1 MKRILPN
8 FLPLLL
14 VLPCLTPASPRL
26 WAAEGESLRREAA
39 EALQKAVA
47 FFTDEV
53 STEGGYLW
61 QYSEDLAL
69 REGEG
74 RASATRVW
82 VQPPGTPSVGEALL
96 DAYSG
101 TNDQRYLDAARK
113 TGMCLVRG
121 QLVSGGWGYS
131 IEFDPKVRTRHAYR
145 AEVGEGETPRGSNV
159 TTLDDDTTQAALRF
173 LMKLDR
179 TLGFSDATIHAAVV
193 YALDR
198 LLEAQYPNGAWPQ
211 RFSEPPDP
219 EKFPAKKAS
228 YPDSWSR
235 EHPRMA
241 YGSFY
246 TLNDNTLADMIDTML
261 LAGAIYGEARY
272 REAAIRGGEFIV
284 LAQMPDPQPAW
295 AQQYDHDMHPAWAR
309 RFEPPAITGGESHGA
324 MRALMAVYRATGD
337 RRFLEP
343 IPRAVEYLR
352 KSLLPDGRLA
362 RFYELKT
369 NKPLYFTKDYQL
381 TYDDSDMPTHYAF
394 IVGSGLDTLERQYKQ
409 LAALGAD
416 DLAKLREK
424 AALRHGI
431 ASARPAA
438 GPTKAQAQAAR
449 EAIAAMDDRGRWVE
463 RGSLRYIDAENVNRV
478 IRTTTFNRRVQALAA
493 YLAACGG

>member
-8 FLPLLL
+8 CLPLLL
-14 VLPCLTPASPRL
+14 MLPCLAPASHRL
-26 WAAEGESLRREAA
+26 WAAEDEPLCREAA
-39 EALQKAVA
+39 DALKKAVA
-47 FFTDEV
+47 FFADEV

-82 VQPPGTPSVGEALL
+82 VQPPGTPSVGAALL
-96 DAYSG
+96 DVYTA

-131 IEFDPKVRTRHAYR
+131 IEFDPKARKRHAYR
-145 AEVGEGETPRGSNV
+145 ADLSEGEAPRGSNV

-179 TLGFSDATIHAAVV
+179 ALGFSDATIHAAVV

-211 RFSEPPDP
+211 RFSEPPDFG
-219 EKFPAKKAS
+219 KFPVKKAS

-235 EHPRMA
+235 EHPRVA

-309 RFEPPAITGGESHGA
+309 KFEPPAVTGGESHGA

-369 NKPLYFTKDYQL
+369 NRPLYFTIDYQL
-381 TYDDSDMPTHYAF
+381 TYDDGDMPTHYAF
-394 IVGSGLDTLERQYKQ
+394 IVASGLDALERQYNQ
-409 LAALGAD
+409 LAALGTD

-424 AALRHGI
+424 AALRHGA
-431 ASARPAA
+431 ASARPAS
-438 GPTKAQAQAAR
+438 GPTKAQAQATR

-463 RGSLRYIDAENVNRV
+463 RGSLRYIDADDVHRV
-478 IRTTTFNRRVQALAA
+478 IRTSTFNRRVRALAA